1 MAVQTMTA
9 DISDNLHEVDRSVL
23 DHGAVEVLTAAEAD
37 PGRRLDL
44 WRRQVQLT
52 CGSLQVGGNRDEFAE
67 GRITTGRFG
76 KMQVSV
82 IAADPHVVTRGN
94 RVTGSPEDGWLY
106 VCRVES
112 GRAFLRQDDKE
123 AVTVAGDVMCFD
135 SLRAYTLAMPE
146 PFEMV
151 ALRFPHQAIG
161 LKPGRTR
168 CLTAE
173 PWSGSKGVGALV
185 GQLLHSLGANLG
197 ELDAAAVEPL
207 GSTISSLI
215 NSLFA
220 ERLRVSVDDPLVA
233 RQVLMMRVQAFAR
246 EHLADPDLTPAVL
259 AKRHNISLRYL
270 QQLFAELD
278 TSPARWI
285 REERLT
291 RCHAALRNP
300 AYDHLTVAAIGERW
314 GLPGPSHISR
324 LFREQYG
331 LTPREFRKRW
341 QNDHRLPTRTQ
352 PELGNVT

>member
-1 MAVQTMTA
+1 M
-9 DISDNLHEVDRSVL
+9 DNGS
-23 DHGAVEVLTAAEAD
+23 VEVLTADEAA
-37 PGRRLDL
+37 PGQRLDL

-52 CGSLQVGGNRDEFAE
+52 CGALQVGGNRDEFAN
-67 GRITTGRFG
+67 GTITTGRFG
-76 KMQVSV
+76 KMQVSL
-82 IAADPHVVTRGN
+82 IAADPHIVSRSD

-106 VCRVES
+106 VCRIES
-112 GRAFLRQDDKE
+112 GRAYLRQDDKE
-123 AVTVAGDVMCFD
+123 AVSVAGDVMCFD

-168 CLTAE
+168 CLTTE
-173 PWSGSKGVGALV
+173 PWSGARGVGALV

-215 NSLFA
+215 NTLFA
-220 ERLRVSVDDPLVA
+220 ERLRTSGNDPLIA

-246 EHLADPDLTPAVL
+246 EQLADPDLTPASL

-324 LFREQYG
+324 LFRDQYG
-331 LTPREFRKRW
+331 LTPREFRKQW
-341 QNDHRLPTRTQ
+341 QLDHGTATTTQ
-352 PELGNVT
+352 PELGNVS